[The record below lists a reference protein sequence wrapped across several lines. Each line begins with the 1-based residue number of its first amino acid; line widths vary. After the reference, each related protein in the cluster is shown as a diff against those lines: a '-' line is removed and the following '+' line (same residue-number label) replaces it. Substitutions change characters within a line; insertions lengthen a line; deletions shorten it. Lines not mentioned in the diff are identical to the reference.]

1 METTIGKTTYTWNFM
16 KENDYILANILN
28 PGFSNQDFKDILGMN
43 MENTQILPYSSY
55 TSSPF
60 ITQNEL
66 FQDNNGNFSEKKF
79 KDFYTTNVGK
89 FSSFNVD
96 QPVVENFE
104 YSIFDSSRKLNSRV
118 KDPNFKFSVVSNPDR
133 ITTGISGRNQREAS
147 KLSRSEMAQQAK
159 IWDSEKGEWLDYSP
173 NDVSLVK
180 NPVGWFKSL
189 FDDPLV
195 KATWDEAGDHKDPIT
210 KRLVHHEKGD
220 LKLNDEG
227 QYFYETLGNRSP
239 IGKEVLSAF
248 DTLTVDGEGINKY
261 DFIDSDGLDKSVVGT
276 IAKTA
281 LTVAPLFIGGP
292 AAAIYSGALIARE
305 MGKSLPMLYGMVSS
319 LWGNE
324 EDSKLLNTIA
334 AYGDKFSGGTSE
346 YSRQNTFTFEN
357 IASLIGDVATQW
369 GQQRAIAESVN
380 KLRGS
385 KKLVEEAY
393 KKAAAHYELEA
404 RAIQQGALTSLQKGQ
419 MQGLS
424 PLQYIG
430 DPAKWQESALG
441 KAAIKKFVEPAEK
454 LAKSNMRLG
463 ADASLAYMAIVSNT
477 DVYQSMLEHG
487 ASKRD
492 AAAVAFGS
500 TLGMF
505 AVDRY
510 LGLGELFFDELRNGT
525 QLALRN
531 AFRREADAVAGK
543 LIAPTRDQAIEGLIA
558 NPEVRQNAIKGFIK
572 KGMNFSKGVTEK
584 FASDVKN
591 HATGFIGKA
600 VGEGLEEVSEEL
612 VADLSKQ
619 LYEIASEF
627 SPNFINR
634 SGITDVG
641 AWENAKER
649 YLMSLLG
656 GTIGGGLFYG
666 VNVFQRGSFKRDTT
680 KDELIY
686 LVANN
691 RTQEVL
697 KELDKWKA
705 AGKFGSKTLSASKYE
720 YDSGG
725 KPVFLTAENE
735 DDSQNTYIYN
745 RIKESVLQLENIL
758 NQTGT
763 NLSED
768 DLFKQ
773 MVLSEQRFL
782 NLKDF
787 LQTQS
792 YTTKY
797 QEQFR
802 TITRKLIEA
811 EQNLSLANKTV
822 DGTPTGEILPDNPNA
837 QVVND
842 PTRLAN
848 IEKAKQEVDGLKAQ
862 RDSFLSGEQSLPYT
876 EKMLF
881 AIDKYLNGAFTS
893 MTYDT
898 WLQANK
904 GKTVEELSPAEK
916 QVFEEEYLEY
926 KQAADLDRSFEI
938 YKAIKKIVDPHIAQ
952 LSENADAFQANHE
965 ALVKLFDENGP
976 MSKLVQISYEDKL
989 EGESD
994 EDYAN
999 RNTQLEG
1006 ETDEN
1011 FTERRANRKDRI
1023 TQYNQQQ
1030 LQALSDS
1037 IHQLIQ
1043 EAGGYIDP
1051 STQRFIHNSFTTR
1064 RNDVASSIISSFIAQ
1079 RQYGIGPGT
1088 TMQVLETMKK
1098 LKPDM
1103 SNFNEVKQEMLDQV
1117 RAPHRKNLEKRN
1129 RDLEL
1134 VLHNLGVIFKD
1145 FGYQYDP
1152 NAITGATVLDF
1163 INTLATRIQ
1172 QGDKDV
1178 EQQFEKMGR
1187 TDVLL
1192 SLMDSDN
1199 ILEDLMTLDSGE
1211 DGFLEYY
1218 FGEEHPENTNRVY
1231 DDEWIPFY
1239 NSITV
1244 GQEEYDMHIYSQD
1257 EINSKVDEMSAQSVD
1272 YVEQT
1277 MAQLRDEITADP
1289 FVQMMD
1295 DVDAAVT
1302 STNPVTKLLKEL
1314 NIAIGSQ
1321 NRNIEDILD
1330 ALHRKSLNIDS
1341 LDNFSL
1347 SEDEEQSIRDAEQ
1360 LLATVKAYLYAA
1372 GADTSYA
1379 FPVGHNKAINEFAK
1393 KHSSIFKNFEEL
1405 PTLDQSVADMYL
1417 VEIDKYLRELSEDSA
1432 TSWIS
1437 LSNRNKINKRQKL
1450 INAESKFNQ
1459 AKLEFLDM
1467 VNKSQAAQFI
1477 ANGKSYNLLEGM
1489 DAISDENPAV
1499 RLHKI
1504 EDLFYTNLHKAMA
1517 DGLTFK
1523 QILSESKMLENLLD
1537 INKVALQTTS
1547 ELDDTISY
1555 GKLTDFDK
1563 LVYLLTISGISSNE
1577 FQNFIKERVEESQ
1590 QADPDKKIVPLTIQ
1604 EQTSRIALA
1613 QIRNKDIFSQA
1624 LEYIKE
1630 TTGDERP
1637 ILDYLVFVD
1646 GSAGVGKTQVI
1657 AKNASKFVQS
1667 DNIWLSAPKDTQLRT
1682 LKEVIGKGQTKSRTD
1697 LFNLIIDPQTYQ
1709 KILQQMKDPSNAQ
1722 KTTDLFSST
1731 KIPGSTNWAN
1741 TLNLDA
1747 ITFNDIENLPELII
1761 IDEVTH
1767 FSSLEMQILNAFAK
1781 KNGISILALGDTNQ
1795 NGFTGVSRNIDREK
1809 IITIRSPKLSISLR
1823 DVNLQK
1829 QENLLNVLH
1838 ILNNM
1843 SKLEDNDPLYDQKF
1857 KELTKLIG
1865 QINFRVY
1872 NQEELNGDLLTQA
1885 LTSDQV
1891 GKMFGKVAFV
1901 GDTNGD
1907 AYQKLKEHGDNIEEV
1922 IVLQPDEV
1930 QGQEFDFIVIDQKW
1944 SLDTSKDIRVYN
1956 FLTDLYTMMSRGK
1969 VGSIFVDNGLSN
1981 IIGPNKES
1989 LSKENAPN
1997 LRDAIEP
2004 FIEAKLD
2011 VLNQLELVPNEEFEL
2026 DSTEAAPPTGETT
2039 DDSTT
2044 GTTEDDTANDGVLP
2058 EDETLQV
2065 EDVEETPE
2073 EAEQDRKDMIET
2085 LEDKTEEIIEK
2096 SMERI
2101 ELDPD
2106 FPIRIYGSAHFAG
2119 LVKTERDID
2128 GKKTNIYVNPH
2139 SEVKSDLQ
2147 IFMKGDEADGE
2158 EMNSLVS
2165 SLLNLKSVILYG
2177 NDPRFLHS
2185 SVSSVVDAE
2194 HLKNIKFKIEV
2205 RPLQETD
2212 NFVGFTGLEQNGT
2225 EGNRPD
2231 IGGLVYTLVGEF
2243 QNNAGEQCKVTLGL
2257 LANPDSFFVSEQAK
2271 NKGKETEVKS
2281 KIDRY
2286 RKVFENITKQYQR
2299 DGKFIQDVTPQFSGL
2314 TNIRRTTGVGS
2325 SRRPVQVRTLEAFKA
2340 KHPYTVVSDPYIFI
2354 GKNFKGLKASKIR
2367 GHAVVFVSN
2376 DTTLKPE
2383 ELMQIYIEQKEATA
2397 AEPNADLFNLST
2409 KPRVRMLML
2418 DPTGVSFKSL
2428 TFTKKMKDLYSTEQI
2443 INGKKAIKMF
2453 PFEEDYMGARMF
2465 TSLWNYRANLKKFL
2479 DAYSNFNWTLQD
2491 GTKLSDA
2498 DITRIARY
2506 ADAIHKKGASSESD
2520 LDDNIQEILST
2531 SSATEEEMKL
2541 LATFNDSLASEV
2553 RQFRIGGS
2561 RKQSGVYLRNL
2572 TNISGDNTFYQGI
2585 EGTPI
2590 GIYITP
2596 QAAQKQYN
2604 LINTLLDDVL
2614 GNIIELKDKEGQMWP
2629 ANRTISSKEGYS
2641 NSLSGLITRAFAEG
2655 SINISE
2661 DGIDYTLQLP
2671 NHKTFVHV
2679 PILLQKIYQ
2688 GLRRLQNDPEVNYEN
2703 ITIGEKSGN
2712 PQQVNYSKMVK
2723 LLSPSAED
2731 YFDSSFDDVLSLA
2744 FHGTTAD
2751 PTVSGMRATD
2761 AYFKNGI
2768 YIDPMGAEVVG
2779 ETSTGAGLFKRCLT
2793 NGNLLTVNAETDMP
2807 IFTVTLTDLEKA
2819 YDNSTAAPVVQEEIV
2834 PQTVKEYWSNPANV
2848 PPSVLNEV
2856 QELFST
2862 VKSLEEF
2869 YEKASDIVNQHNQKE
2884 AIPSLFSN
2892 RVRPAQILDNTWYVD
2907 PTGEESKTVQQHL
2920 EELSGKSFEGAKM
2933 SWDGENLLVTLSD
2946 GITHIK
2952 VGFDEFS
2959 SDFTVNTI
2967 IESPEVGTGSIK
2979 EKATNK
2985 LQIAQKYIASYLADP
3000 ENAEKLEDFRSE
3012 YEMVYDE
3019 LKTGMGSYASI
3030 EDLMKALKGMEEPT
3044 DWDDVILEI
3053 EGLVSSANE
3062 GLKCKY

>member
-1 METTIGKTTYTWNFM
+1 M

-66 FQDNNGNFSEKKF
+66 FQDNNGNFSEQKF

-96 QPVVENFE
+96 QPIVENFE
-104 YSIFDSSRKLNSRV
+104 YSIFDSSRKLNSRI
-118 KDPNFKFSVVSNPDR
+118 KDPNFKMNVVSNPDR
-133 ITTGISGRNQREAS
+133 IATGISGRNEKDES
-147 KLSRSEMAQQAK
+147 KLSKSEMAQQSK
-159 IWDSEKGEWLDYSP
+159 IWDSEKGEWTNYSP
-173 NDVSLVK
+173 NDISLVK
-180 NPVGWFKSL
+180 NPLGWFKSL

-195 KATWDEAGDHKDPIT
+195 KATWDEEGDHKDPIT
-210 KRLVHHEKGD
+210 KRMVHHQKGD
-220 LKLNDEG
+220 LRLNDEG
-227 QYFYETLGNRSP
+227 QYFYETLGGRSP
-239 IGKEVLSAF
+239 IGKEVLSSF
-248 DTLTVDGEGINKY
+248 DILTVDGEGINKY
-261 DFIDSDGLDKSVVGT
+261 DFIDSDGLDKSVTGT

-281 LTVAPLFIGGP
+281 LTVAPLFLNGP
-292 AAAIYSGALIARE
+292 AAAVYSGALIARE

-334 AYGDKFSGGTSE
+334 AYGDKFSSGTSE
-346 YSRQNTFTFEN
+346 YSKQNTFTFEN
-357 IASLIGDVATQW
+357 IASLLGDVALQY
-369 GQQRAIAESVN
+369 GQQQLIAQSIN

-385 KKLVEEAY
+385 NKIIDEAY
-393 KKAAAHYELEA
+393 KKAAAYYSLEG
-404 RAIQQGALTSLQKGQ
+404 RRIQQEALTSLTKGE
-419 MQGLS
+419 MKGMS

-430 DPAKWQESALG
+430 NPEKWQESALG
-441 KAAIKKFVEPAEK
+441 KAAIKKFVEPAQK

-510 LGLGELFFDELRNGT
+510 LGLGELFFDELRNDAR
-525 QLALRN
+525 LAMRG
-531 AFRREADAVAGK
+531 AFKKETDAVAQS
-543 LIAPTRDQAIEGLIA
+543 LIGQGEGLIA
-558 NPEVRQNAIKGFIK
+558 NPEIKQNALRKLIQNGVNL
-572 KGMNFSKGVTEK
+572 GKGVVGK
-584 FASDVKN
+584 FADDVKN
-591 HATGFIGKA
+591 HTTGFFGKA
-600 VGEGLEEVSEEL
+600 LGEGLEEVSEEL

-619 LYEIASEF
+619 LYEIAGEF

-656 GTIGGGLFYG
+656 GAIGGGLFYG
-666 VNVFQRGSFKRDTT
+666 VDVFQRGSFKRDTT

-691 RTQEVL
+691 RTQEAL

-720 YDSGG
+720 YGEDG

-745 RIKESVLQLENIL
+745 RIKESILQLENIL
-758 NQTGT
+758 NSTGT

-787 LQTQS
+787 LQDQS

-811 EQNLSLANKTV
+811 EQTLSVANRTI
-822 DGTPTGEILPDNPNA
+822 DGTPTGKILPDSPSA

-848 IEKAKQEVDGLKAQ
+848 IDKLQQEVEGLKAQ

-881 AIDKYLNGAFTS
+881 AIDKYLNSAFTS

-904 GKTVEELSPAEK
+904 GKTVEELSAAEK
-916 QVFEEEYLEY
+916 QVFKEEYLEY
-926 KQAADLDRSFEI
+926 KKNRQALDLDRSFEI
-938 YKAIKKIVDPHIAQ
+938 YKAIKKVVDPHIAQ
-952 LSENADAFQANHE
+952 LAENSDAFQANHD

-976 MSKLVQISYEDKL
+976 LSKLVQISYEDKL

-1006 ETDEN
+1006 ETNEN
-1011 FTERRANRKDRI
+1011 FAERRANRKNRI
-1023 TQYNQQQ
+1023 LQYNQQQ
-1030 LQALSDS
+1030 LQTLSNNIYS
-1037 IHQLIQ
+1037 IIQ

-1051 STQRFIHNSFTTR
+1051 STQRFIHNSFSVR

-1079 RQYGIGPGT
+1079 RQYGIEPGT

-1103 SNFNEVKQEMLDQV
+1103 SNLDEVRQEMLDIV
-1117 RAPHRKNLEKRN
+1117 RAPHRKNLETRN
-1129 RDLEL
+1129 RGLEPIMRGITRMF
-1134 VLHNLGVIFKD
+1134 ND

-1152 NAITGATVLDF
+1152 NNVTGATVLDF
-1163 INTLATRIQ
+1163 MNTLATRIQ
-1172 QGDKDV
+1172 AGDKDV
-1178 EQQFEKMGR
+1178 ESKFAELDR
-1187 TDVLL
+1187 EETLL
-1192 SLMDSDN
+1192 SLYDSQD
-1199 ILEDLMTLDSGE
+1199 LLGDLMSYSMDEEGLLEYYLGE
-1211 DGFLEYY
+1211 DGEQI
-1218 FGEEHPENTNRVY
+1218 Y
-1231 DDEWIPFY
+1231 DDEWTPIAT
-1239 NSITV
+1239 NITS
-1244 GQEEYDMHIYSQD
+1244 GQENYDMHIYSQD
-1257 EINSKVDEMSAQSVD
+1257 EINQKIDEMSTQATD

-1277 MAQLRDEITADP
+1277 LAQLRDEIVADP
-1289 FVQMMD
+1289 FIKMID
-1295 DVDAAVT
+1295 DVDRAVT
-1302 STNPVTKLLKEL
+1302 STNPVTQLLKEL
-1314 NIAIGSQ
+1314 NIALDTQ
-1321 NRNIEDILD
+1321 NRNVEDILD

-1341 LDNFSL
+1341 LDNFTL
-1347 SEDEEQSIRDAEQ
+1347 SEEEEQSIRDAEQ
-1360 LLATVKAYLYAA
+1360 LLSTVKAYLYAA
-1372 GADTSYA
+1372 GADTSFA

-1393 KHSSIFKNFEEL
+1393 NHPGVFKNFEEL

-1459 AKLEFLDM
+1459 AKLEFLDV
-1467 VNKSQAAQFI
+1467 VNRSQAMQFI

-1489 DAISDENPAV
+1489 EAIADENPAV

-1504 EDLFYTNLHKAMA
+1504 ENLFYTNLHKAMA

-1523 QILSESKMLENLLD
+1523 QILEESKMLETLLD

-1547 ELDDTISY
+1547 ELDDTINY

-1613 QIRNKDIFSQA
+1613 QIKSKDIFSQA

-1630 TTGDERP
+1630 TTGDDRP

-1657 AKNASKFVQS
+1657 AKNASKFVES

-1682 LKEVIGKGQTKSRTD
+1682 LREVIGKGQTKTRKD
-1697 LFNLIIDPQTYQ
+1697 LFDLIIDPATYQ
-1709 KILQQMKDPSNAQ
+1709 KLLQEMKGAPDKAA
-1722 KTTDLFSST
+1722 LFST
-1731 KIPGSTNWAN
+1731 KNLPGEN
-1741 TLNLDA
+1741 TAQIINLDA
-1747 ITFNDIENLPELII
+1747 ITFNSVDNLPELII

-1767 FSSLEMQILNAFAK
+1767 FSGLEMQILNEFAK
-1781 KNGISILALGDTNQ
+1781 RNGISILALGDTNQ
-1795 NGFTGVSRNIDREK
+1795 NGFNGLSRNMDREK
-1809 IITIRSPKLSISLR
+1809 IIAVRSPKLSISLR

-1829 QENLLNVLH
+1829 QENLLNILH
-1838 ILNNM
+1838 ILNSM
-1843 SKLEDNDPLYDQKF
+1843 SKLDSDLDPLYDQKF

-1865 QINFRVY
+1865 KINFRVY
-1872 NQEELNGDLLTQA
+1872 NQDELNGDLITGA
-1885 LTSDQV
+1885 LTSEQV
-1891 GKMFGKVAFV
+1891 GKLFGRVAFV
-1901 GDTNGD
+1901 GKTDDD
-1907 AYQKLKEHGDNIEEV
+1907 AYKKLQEHGDNIEEV
-1922 IVLQPDEV
+1922 VVLQPDEI
-1930 QGQEFDFIVIDQKW
+1930 QGQEFDFIVVDQDW
-1944 SLDTSKDIRVYN
+1944 SMDASRDVRVFN
-1956 FLTDLYTMMSRGK
+1956 FLTYLYTMMSRGK
-1969 VGSIFVDNGLSN
+1969 VGSIFIDKGLSN
-1981 IIGPNKES
+1981 IIGQNKES
-1989 LSKENAPN
+1989 LSKESAPN
-1997 LRDAIEP
+1997 LRDAVEP

-2011 VLNQLELVPNEEFEL
+2011 VLNQLDLVPNEEFEQEIAP
-2026 DSTEAAPPTGETT
+2026 TEKTT
-2039 DDSTT
+2039 DDSSTDEEAAD
-2044 GTTEDDTANDGVLP
+2044 EDATDEVLP
-2058 EDETLQV
+2058 EDESLQV
-2065 EDVEETPE
+2065 DDDIETDE
-2073 EAEQDRKDMIET
+2073 EAEQDRKDMVEA
-2085 LEDKTEEIIEK
+2085 LGDKTDELVQK
-2096 SMERI
+2096 SMENI
-2101 ELDPD
+2101 ELDPS

-2119 LVKTERDID
+2119 LLRTTRKID
-2128 GKKTNIYVNPH
+2128 GKDVTIYTNPH

-2147 IFMKGDEADGE
+2147 VFMKGEEADGP
-2158 EMNSLVS
+2158 EMDRLVS
-2165 SLLNLKSVILYG
+2165 SLLNLKSVLLYG
-2177 NDPRFLHS
+2177 NDPRSLHS

-2194 HLKNIKFKIEV
+2194 HLKEIKYKIEV

-2212 NFVGFTGLEQNGT
+2212 NFVGFTGLETEGT
-2225 EGNRPD
+2225 QGNRPD
-2231 IGGLVYTLVGEF
+2231 INGLVYTLVGEF
-2243 QNNAGEQCKVTLGL
+2243 KNNAGETCKVTLGL

-2271 NKGKETEVKS
+2271 KKGKETEVAS

-2299 DGKFIQDVTPQFSGL
+2299 DGKFYQDVTPQFSGL
-2314 TNIRRTTGVGS
+2314 THIRRTTGVGE
-2325 SRRPVQVRTLEAFKA
+2325 SRRPVQIRTLEEFKRT
-2340 KHPYTVVSDPYIFI
+2340 HPYTVVSDPYIFT
-2354 GKNFKGLKASKIR
+2354 GKNFKGLNTSKIR

-2376 DTTLKPE
+2376 DTTLKPD
-2383 ELMQIYIEQKEATA
+2383 ELMQLYIEQKEATIR
-2397 AEPNADLFNLST
+2397 EPNADLFNLST
-2409 KPRVRMLML
+2409 KPKVRMLML
-2418 DPTGVSFKSL
+2418 DSAGVSFKSL

-2443 INGKKAIKMF
+2443 INGKKSIKMF

-2465 TSLWNYRANLKKFL
+2465 TSLWNYRANLRKFL
-2479 DAYSNFNWTLQD
+2479 DAYEDFKSRT
-2491 GTKLSDA
+2491 GLSDE
-2498 DITRIARY
+2498 DVLRIARY
-2506 ADAIHKKGASSESD
+2506 ADASHKKGAAAESEF
-2520 LDDNIQEILST
+2520 DDNVQEILST
-2531 SSATEEEMKL
+2531 TSATADEMKL
-2541 LATFNDSLASEV
+2541 LSDFNDSLASSV

-2561 RKQSGVYLRNL
+2561 RKQSGVYLRQL
-2572 TNISGDNTFYQGI
+2572 TNISGDNTFYQGV

-2596 QAAQKQYN
+2596 QVAQKQWE
-2604 LINTLLDDVL
+2604 LINTLLGDTL
-2614 GNIIELKDKEGQMWP
+2614 GSIIELKDEEGVIWP
-2629 ANRTISSKEGYS
+2629 DTRTISSKTGYS
-2641 NSLSGLITRAFAEG
+2641 NSLSGLITTAFAG
-2655 SINISE
+2655 GAINVTE
-2661 DGIDYTLQLP
+2661 DGVDYTLQLP
-2671 NHKTFVHV
+2671 NSKTFIYV

-2688 GLRRLQNDPEVNYEN
+2688 GLRRLQNDPDTNYEN

-2712 PQQVNYSKMVK
+2712 PRQVNYLKLAK

-2731 YFDSSFDDVLSLA
+2731 FFDSSFDDMLALA
-2744 FHGTTAD
+2744 FHGTTSD
-2751 PTVSGMRATD
+2751 PATFISVPSDQKKHPRTRPNSSMRATD
-2761 AYFKNGI
+2761 AYFKDGFF
-2768 YIDPMGAEVVG
+2768 IDPMGAEVVG
-2779 ETSTGAGLFKRCLT
+2779 ESSTGAGLFKRCLT

-2819 YDNSTAAPVVQEEIV
+2819 YDNSTAEPVTQQEII
-2834 PQTVKEYWSNPANV
+2834 PQEVRDFFSNPENV
-2848 PPSVLNEV
+2848 PPAIMNDI
-2856 QELFST
+2856 QDLFST
-2862 VKSLEEF
+2862 VKSMEEF
-2869 YEKASDIVNQHNQKE
+2869 LQKAEPIINNYLQKE
-2884 AIPSLFSN
+2884 VIPQLFKN
-2892 RVRPAQILDNTWYVD
+2892 RQKVSTIMSENWSEDFGTM
-2907 PTGEESKTVQQHL
+2907 TSKTVQQHL

-2933 SWDGENLLVTLSD
+2933 SWDGENLLVTLPD

-2952 VGFDEFS
+2952 VGFDEYS
-2959 SDFTVNTI
+2959 SDFTVTTV
-2967 IESPEVGTGSIK
+2967 IESPQTETGNVE

-2985 LQIAQKYIASYLADP
+2985 LQIAQGYIASYLSDP
-3000 ENAEKLEDFRSE
+3000 DNAEKLEDFKNE
-3012 YEMVYDE
+3012 YETLYDE
-3019 LKTGMGSYASI
+3019 LKTQMGSYASI

-3044 DWDDVILEI
+3044 EWDDVILEI
-3053 EGLVSSANE
+3053 EELVSSANE

>member
-1 METTIGKTTYTWNFM
+1 M

-89 FSSFNVD
+89 FASFNVD

-104 YSIFDSSRKLNSRV
+104 YGIFDSSRKLNSRV

-133 ITTGISGRNQREAS
+133 VTTGISGRNQREDS
-147 KLSRSEMAQQAK
+147 RLSRSEMAQQAK
-159 IWDSEKGEWLDYSP
+159 IWDSEKGQWLDYSP
-173 NDVSLVK
+173 NDVSLAK
-180 NPVGWFKSL
+180 NPIGWFKSL

-210 KRLVHHEKGD
+210 KRMVHHEKGD

-239 IGKEVLSAF
+239 IGKEVLSSF
-248 DTLTVDGEGINKY
+248 DILTVDGEGINKY

-281 LTVAPLFIGGP
+281 LTVAPLFLGGP

-334 AYGDKFSGGTSE
+334 AYGDKFSSGTSE

-369 GQQRAIAESVN
+369 GQQKAIAESVN

-385 KKLVEEAY
+385 NKIVEEAY
-393 KKAAAHYELEA
+393 KKAAAHYQLEA
-404 RAIQQGALTSLQKGQ
+404 RAIQQGAITSLQRGQ

-441 KAAIKKFVEPAEK
+441 KAAIKKFVEPAQK
-454 LAKSNMRLG
+454 IAKSNMRLG

-492 AAAVAFGS
+492 AAAIAFGS

-510 LGLGELFFDELRNGT
+510 LGLGEMFFDELRNDT

-531 AFRREADAVAGK
+531 AFRREADDVAER
-543 LIAPTRDQAIEGLIA
+543 LIGTGEGLIA
-558 NPEVRQNAIKGFIK
+558 NPEVRQNALKGFIK
-572 KGMNFSKGVTEK
+572 KGMDFSKGVTEK

-591 HATGFIGKA
+591 HATGFVGKA
-600 VGEGLEEVSEEL
+600 IGEGLEEVSEEL

-619 LYEIASEF
+619 LYEIAGEF
-627 SPNFINR
+627 SPNFINK

-656 GTIGGGLFYG
+656 GAIGGGLFYG
-666 VNVFQRGSFKRDTT
+666 VDVFQRGSFKRDTT

-691 RTQEVL
+691 RTQEAL

-720 YDSGG
+720 YDSDG

-745 RIKESVLQLENIL
+745 RIKESILQLENIL

-787 LQTQS
+787 LQDQS

-811 EQNLSLANKTV
+811 EQNLSVANRTI
-822 DGTPTGEILPDNPNA
+822 DGTPTGEILPDSPSA
-837 QVVND
+837 QIVND

-848 IEKAKQEVDGLKAQ
+848 IEKQKQEVEGLRAQ

-881 AIDKYLNGAFTS
+881 AIDKYLNSAFTS

-904 GKTVEELSPAEK
+904 GKTVEELSQAEK
-916 QVFEEEYLEY
+916 QAFKEEYLEY
-926 KQAADLDRSFEI
+926 KKNKQALDLDRSFEI

-952 LSENADAFQANHE
+952 LAENADAFQANHE

-999 RNTQLEG
+999 RNIQLEG

-1011 FTERRANRKDRI
+1011 FAERRANRKDRI
-1023 TQYNQQQ
+1023 NQYNQQQ
-1030 LQALSDS
+1030 LQVLSDN
-1037 IHQLIQ
+1037 IYQLIQ

-1079 RQYGIGPGT
+1079 RQYGIEPET

-1103 SNFNEVKQEMLDQV
+1103 SNYNEVRQEMLDLV

-1129 RDLEL
+1129 RDLEP
-1134 VLHNLGVIFKD
+1134 VMRGVTRMFND
-1145 FGYQYDP
+1145 FGFQYDP
-1152 NAITGATVLDF
+1152 NTVTGGTVLEF
-1163 INTLATRIQ
+1163 MNTLATRIQ
-1172 QGDKDV
+1172 AGDKDV
-1178 EQQFEKMGR
+1178 EAKFAELDR
-1187 TDVLL
+1187 EDYLL
-1192 SLMDSDN
+1192 SLYDAPDMLSALMQFDTSEDS
-1199 ILEDLMTLDSGE
+1199 L
-1211 DGFLEYY
+1211 LEYY
-1218 FGEEHPENTNRVY
+1218 LGEEGEGIY
-1231 DDEWIPFY
+1231 DDEWVPIA
-1239 NSITV
+1239 NSINM
-1244 GQEEYDMHIYSQD
+1244 GQENYDMHIYSQD
-1257 EINSKVDEMSAQSVD
+1257 EINSKVEEMSAQAID

-1277 MAQLRDEITADP
+1277 LAQLRDEIVADP

-1295 DVDAAVT
+1295 DIDRAVT
-1302 STNPVTKLLKEL
+1302 SFNPVTQLLKEL
-1314 NIAIGSQ
+1314 NVAIDSQ

-1330 ALHRKSLNIDS
+1330 ALHRKSLNIES
-1341 LDNFSL
+1341 LDNFTL
-1347 SEDEEQSIRDAEQ
+1347 SEEEEQSIRDAEQ
-1360 LLATVKAYLYAA
+1360 LLSTVKAYLYAA

-1379 FPVGHNKAINEFAK
+1379 FPVGHNKAINEFVK
-1393 KHSSIFKNFEEL
+1393 NHPGVFKNFEEL

-1459 AKLEFLDM
+1459 AKLDFLDM
-1467 VNKSQAAQFI
+1467 VNKSQAMQFI
-1477 ANGKSYNLLEGM
+1477 ANGKSYDLLEGM
-1489 DAISDENPAV
+1489 DAISDDNPAV

-1523 QILSESKMLENLLD
+1523 QILAESKMLENLLD

-1613 QIRNKDIFSQA
+1613 QIKSKDIFSQA

-1709 KILQQMKDPSNAQ
+1709 KLLQQMKEKNEN
-1722 KTTDLFSST
+1722 TDLFST
-1731 KIPGSTNWAN
+1731 KNLPGEN
-1741 TLNLDA
+1741 TAQILNLDA
-1747 ITFNDIENLPELII
+1747 ITFNEVENLPELII

-1767 FSSLEMQILNAFAK
+1767 FSGLEMQLLNAFAK

-1795 NGFTGVSRNIDREK
+1795 NGFNGISRNMDREK
-1809 IITIRSPKLSISLR
+1809 IIAIRSPKLSISLR

-1838 ILNNM
+1838 ILNSM
-1843 SKLEDNDPLYDQKF
+1843 SKLDSDIDPLYDQKF

-1872 NQEELNGDLLTQA
+1872 NQEELNGDLITQA
-1885 LTSDQV
+1885 LTSEQV
-1891 GKMFGKVAFV
+1891 GKMFGKVAYV
-1901 GDTNGD
+1901 GNTEEDS
-1907 AYQKLKEHGDNIEEV
+1907 YKKLKEHGDNIEEV
-1922 IVLQPDEV
+1922 IVLNPDEI
-1930 QGQEFDFIVIDQKW
+1930 QGQEFDFIVVDQSW
-1944 SLDTSKDIRVYN
+1944 NLDTSKDVRVFN
-1956 FLTDLYTMMSRGK
+1956 FLTNLYTLMSRGK
-1969 VGSIFVDNGLSN
+1969 VGSVFIDKGLSN
-1981 IIGPNKES
+1981 IIGQNKES
-1989 LSKENAPN
+1989 LSKEQAPN
-1997 LRDAIEP
+1997 LRDAVDP

-2011 VLNQLELVPNEEFEL
+2011 ILNQLDLVPNEEFEQGV
-2026 DSTEAAPPTGETT
+2026 TGEEGTI
-2039 DDSTT
+2039 DE
-2044 GTTEDDTANDGVLP
+2044 TTEDGLAPDDAVPP
-2058 EDETLQV
+2058 EDESLQV
-2065 EDVEETPE
+2065 DDVDETPE
-2073 EAEQDRKDMIET
+2073 EAERDRRDMIET
-2085 LEDKTEEIIEK
+2085 LGDKTDEIIEK
-2096 SMERI
+2096 SMEKI

-2147 IFMKGDEADGE
+2147 IFMKGDEADGA
-2158 EMNSLVS
+2158 EMDTLVR
-2165 SLLNLKSVILYG
+2165 SLLNLKSIILYG

-2194 HLKNIKFKIEV
+2194 HLKDIKFKIEV

-2212 NFVGFTGLEQNGT
+2212 SFVGFTGLDTDGE

-2231 IGGLVYTLVGEF
+2231 INGLVYTLIGEF
-2243 QNNAGEQCKVTLGL
+2243 KNNTGEQCKVTLGL

-2271 NKGKETEVKS
+2271 KKGKETEVKS

-2299 DGKFIQDVTPQFSGL
+2299 DGKFNQDVTPQFSGL

-2325 SRRPVQVRTLEAFKA
+2325 ARRPVQVRTLEAFKA
-2340 KHPYTVVSDPYIFI
+2340 KHPYAVVSDPYIFI
-2354 GKNFKGLKASKIR
+2354 GKNFKGLKTPKIR

-2465 TSLWNYRANLKKFL
+2465 TSLWNYRANLQKFL
-2479 DAYSNFNWTLQD
+2479 EAYRNFNWTLQD
-2491 GTKLSDA
+2491 GTKLSDE

-2506 ADAIHKKGASSESD
+2506 ADAVHKKGSSSESE

-2531 SSATEEEMKL
+2531 TSATDEEMKL
-2541 LATFNDSLASEV
+2541 LSDFNDSLASEV

-2572 TNISGDNTFYQGI
+2572 TNISGDNTFYQGV

-2596 QAAQKQYN
+2596 KAAQKQYD
-2604 LINTLLDDVL
+2604 LINTLLDDVF
-2614 GNIIELKDKEGQMWP
+2614 GSIIELKDKEGQAWP
-2629 ANRTISSKEGYS
+2629 ITRTISSKEGYS
-2641 NSLSGLITRAFAEG
+2641 NSLSGLITKAFAG
-2655 SINISE
+2655 GAINVTE
-2661 DGIDYTLQLP
+2661 DGVDYTLQLP
-2671 NHKTFVHV
+2671 NSKTFVYI

-2688 GLRRLQNDPEVNYEN
+2688 GLRRLQNDPDTNYDN

-2712 PQQVNYSKMVK
+2712 LQQINYLKLAK
-2723 LLSPSAED
+2723 LLSPSSED
-2731 YFDSSFDDVLSLA
+2731 YFDSSFDDMLALA

-2751 PTVSGMRATD
+2751 PTTKGMRATD
-2761 AYFKNGI
+2761 AYFKNGL

-2793 NGNLLTVNAETDMP
+2793 NGNLLTVNVETDMP

-2819 YDNSTAAPVVQEEIV
+2819 YDDSTAALVAQEDIIPQVVR
-2834 PQTVKEYWSNPANV
+2834 EYWSNPANV
-2848 PPSVLNEV
+2848 PPMVLNEV

-2869 YEKASDIVNQHNQKE
+2869 YEKASDIVNQYNQKE
-2884 AIPSLFSN
+2884 AIPSLFEN
-2892 RVRPAQILDNTWYVD
+2892 RVRPAQILANTWYMD
-2907 PTGEESKTVQQHL
+2907 PTGSESKTVQQHL

-2933 SWDGENLLVTLSD
+2933 SWDGENLLVTLPD
-2946 GITHIK
+2946 GVTHIK
-2952 VGFDEFS
+2952 VGFDTYS
-2959 SDFTVNTI
+2959 SDFTTTI
-2967 IESPEVGTGSIK
+2967 VMESPEVTTGNAE
-2979 EKATNK
+2979 EKAVNK

-3012 YEMVYDE
+3012 YETIYDE
-3019 LKTGMGSYASI
+3019 LKTNMGSYASI

-3053 EGLVSSANE
+3053 EELVSSANE

>member
-1 METTIGKTTYTWNFM
+1 M

-66 FQDNNGNFSEKKF
+66 FQDNNGHFSEQKF

-89 FSSFNVD
+89 FASFNVD
-96 QPVVENFE
+96 QPIVENFE

-118 KDPNFKFSVVSNPDR
+118 KDPNFKLNVVSNPDR
-133 ITTGISGRNQREAS
+133 VTTGISGRNQREEN
-147 KLSRSEMAQQAK
+147 KLSRSEMAQQAI
-159 IWDSEKGEWLDYSP
+159 IWDTEKGEWLDYSP

-180 NPVGWFKSL
+180 NPIGWFKSL

-195 KATWDEAGDHKDPIT
+195 KATWDEEGDHKDPIT
-210 KRLVHHEKGD
+210 KKMVHHQKGD

-239 IGKEVLSAF
+239 IGKEVLSSF
-248 DTLTVDGEGINKY
+248 DILTVDGEGINKY

-281 LTVAPLFIGGP
+281 LTVAPLFLGGP

-305 MGKSLPMLYGMVSS
+305 MGKALPMLYGMISS

-334 AYGDKFSGGTSE
+334 AYGDKFSSGTSE

-385 KKLVEEAY
+385 NKLVEDAY
-393 KKAAAHYELEA
+393 RRAAAHYELEA
-404 RAIQQGALTSLQKGQ
+404 RAIRQGALTSLQKGE
-419 MQGLS
+419 MKGLS
-424 PLQYIG
+424 PIQYIG

-441 KAAIKKFVEPAEK
+441 RAAIKKFVEPAQK

-477 DVYQSMLEHG
+477 HVYQSMLEHG

-510 LGLGELFFDELRNGT
+510 LGLGELFFYELRNDT

-531 AFRREADAVAGK
+531 AFRREANAVAERLVG
-543 LIAPTRDQAIEGLIA
+543 TGEGLIA
-558 NPEVRQNAIKGFIK
+558 NPEVKQNALKALIK
-572 KGMNFSKGVTEK
+572 KGMDFSKGVTEK

-591 HATGFIGKA
+591 HAPGFVGKA

-619 LYEIASEF
+619 LYEIAGEF

-656 GTIGGGLFYG
+656 GVIGGGLFYG
-666 VNVFQRGSFKRDTT
+666 VDVVQRGSFKRDTT

-691 RTQEVL
+691 RTQEAL

-720 YDSGG
+720 YGEDG

-745 RIKESVLQLENIL
+745 RIKESILQLENIL
-758 NQTGT
+758 NSTGT

-787 LQTQS
+787 LQDQS

-802 TITRKLIEA
+802 IITSKLIDA
-811 EQNLSLANKTV
+811 EQALSAAYRSA
-822 DGTPTGEILPDNPNA
+822 DGTPTGEKLPDSPSA
-837 QVVND
+837 QIVND
-842 PTRLAN
+842 PIRLAN
-848 IEKAKQEVDGLKAQ
+848 IDKFQQEVEGLRAQ

-881 AIDKYLNGAFTS
+881 AIDKYLNSAFTS
-893 MTYDT
+893 RTYDI

-904 GKTVEELSPAEK
+904 GKTVEELSAAEK
-916 QVFEEEYLEY
+916 QVFKEEYLEY
-926 KQAADLDRSFEI
+926 KKTRQASDLDEAFEI
-938 YKAIKKIVDPHIAQ
+938 YKAIKKVVDPYIAQ
-952 LSENADAFQANHE
+952 LAENADAFQANHD

-976 MSKLVQISYEDKL
+976 LSKLVQISYEDKL

-1011 FTERRANRKDRI
+1011 FAERRANRKDRI
-1023 TQYNQQQ
+1023 LQYNQQQ
-1030 LQALSDS
+1030 LQKLRDNIYS
-1037 IHQLIQ
+1037 IIQ

-1051 STQRFIHNSFTTR
+1051 STQRFIHNSFSIR
-1064 RNDVASSIISSFIAQ
+1064 RNDVVSQIISSFIAQ
-1079 RQYGIGPGT
+1079 RQYGIEPGT

-1103 SNFNEVKQEMLDQV
+1103 SNLDEVRQEMLDIV
-1117 RAPHRKNLEKRN
+1117 RAPHRKNLETRN
-1129 RDLEL
+1129 RGLEPIMRGITRMF
-1134 VLHNLGVIFKD
+1134 ND

-1152 NAITGATVLDF
+1152 NNVTGATVIDF
-1163 INTLATRIQ
+1163 MNTLATRIQ
-1172 QGDKDV
+1172 AGDQDV
-1178 EQQFEKMGR
+1178 ESKFAELDR
-1187 TDVLL
+1187 EETLL
-1192 SLMDSDN
+1192 NLYDSQD
-1199 ILEDLMTLDSGE
+1199 LLGDLMSYSMDEEGLLEYYLGE
-1211 DGFLEYY
+1211 DGEQI
-1218 FGEEHPENTNRVY
+1218 Y
-1231 DDEWIPFY
+1231 DDEWTPIAT
-1239 NSITV
+1239 NITS
-1244 GQEEYDMHIYSQD
+1244 GQENYDMHIYSQD
-1257 EINSKVDEMSAQSVD
+1257 EINQKIDEMSTQAVD

-1277 MAQLRDEITADP
+1277 LAQLKDEVVADP
-1289 FVQMMD
+1289 FIQMMD
-1295 DVDAAVT
+1295 DVDRAVT
-1302 STNPVTKLLKEL
+1302 SINPVTQLLKEL
-1314 NIAIGSQ
+1314 NIALDTQ

-1341 LDNFSL
+1341 LDNFTL

-1360 LLATVKAYLYAA
+1360 LLSTVKAYLYAA
-1372 GADTSYA
+1372 GADTSFA

-1393 KHSSIFKNFEEL
+1393 NHPGVFKNFEEL

-1459 AKLEFLDM
+1459 AKLEFLDV
-1467 VNKSQAAQFI
+1467 VNKSQAMQFI
-1477 ANGKSYNLLEGM
+1477 ANGKSYNLLEGIE
-1489 DAISDENPAV
+1489 AITDENSAV

-1504 EDLFYTNLHKAMA
+1504 ENLFYINLHKAMA
-1517 DGLTFK
+1517 NGLTFK
-1523 QILSESKMLENLLD
+1523 QILEESKMLETLLD

-1547 ELDDTISY
+1547 ELDDTINY

-1590 QADPDKKIVPLTIQ
+1590 QADSDKKIVPLTIQ

-1613 QIRNKDIFSQA
+1613 QIKSKDIFSQA

-1630 TTGDERP
+1630 TTGDDRP

-1657 AKNASKFVQS
+1657 AKNASKFVES

-1682 LKEVIGKGQTKSRTD
+1682 LKEVIGKGQTKTRKD

-1709 KILQQMKDPSNAQ
+1709 KLLQQMKEENEN
-1722 KTTDLFSST
+1722 TDLFST
-1731 KIPGSTNWAN
+1731 KNLPGEN
-1741 TLNLDA
+1741 TAQIINLDA
-1747 ITFNDIENLPELII
+1747 ITFNEVENLPELII

-1767 FSSLEMQILNAFAK
+1767 FSGLEMQILNAFAK

-1795 NGFTGVSRNIDREK
+1795 NGFNGLSRNMDREK
-1809 IITIRSPKLSISLR
+1809 IIAVRSPKLSISLR

-1829 QENLLNVLH
+1829 QENLLNILH
-1838 ILNNM
+1838 ILNSM
-1843 SKLEDNDPLYDQKF
+1843 SKLDSDLDPLYDQKF

-1872 NQEELNGDLLTQA
+1872 NQDELNGDLITGA
-1885 LTSDQV
+1885 LTSEQV
-1891 GKMFGKVAFV
+1891 GKLFGRVAFV
-1901 GDTNGD
+1901 GKTDDD
-1907 AYQKLKEHGDNIEEV
+1907 AYKKLQEHGDNIEEV
-1922 IVLQPDEV
+1922 VVLQPDEI
-1930 QGQEFDFIVIDQKW
+1930 QGQEFDFIVVDQDW
-1944 SLDTSKDIRVYN
+1944 SMDTSRDVRVFN
-1956 FLTDLYTMMSRGK
+1956 FLTYLYTMMSRGK
-1969 VGSIFVDNGLSN
+1969 VGSIFIDKGLSS
-1981 IIGPNKES
+1981 IIGQNKES
-1989 LSKENAPN
+1989 LSKESAPN
-1997 LRDAIEP
+1997 LRDAVEP

-2011 VLNQLELVPNEEFEL
+2011 VLNQLDLVPNEEFEQEIAP
-2026 DSTEAAPPTGETT
+2026 TEETT
-2039 DDSTT
+2039 DDSQTD
-2044 GTTEDDTANDGVLP
+2044 EEAVDEVLP
-2058 EDETLQV
+2058 EDESLQV
-2065 EDVEETPE
+2065 DDDIETDE
-2073 EAEQDRKDMIET
+2073 EAEQDRKDMIEA
-2085 LEDKTEEIIEK
+2085 LGDKTDELVQK
-2096 SMERI
+2096 FMENI
-2101 ELDPD
+2101 ELDPS

-2119 LVKTERDID
+2119 LLRTTKEID
-2128 GKKTNIYVNPH
+2128 GKDVTIYTNPH

-2147 IFMKGDEADGE
+2147 IFMKGEEADGP
-2158 EMNSLVS
+2158 EMDRLVS

-2177 NDPRFLHS
+2177 NDPRSLHS

-2194 HLKNIKFKIEV
+2194 HLKDIRYKVEV
-2205 RPLQETD
+2205 RPSQETD
-2212 NFVGFTGLEQNGT
+2212 NFVGFTGLKT
-2225 EGNRPD
+2225 EGTPGNHPA
-2231 IGGLVYTLVGEF
+2231 INGLVYTLVGEF
-2243 QNNAGEQCKVTLGL
+2243 KNNAGETCKVTLGL

-2271 NKGKETEVKS
+2271 KKGKETEVSS

-2286 RKVFENITKQYQR
+2286 RKVFENITKQYQK
-2299 DGKFIQDVTPQFSGL
+2299 DGKFYQDVTPQFSGL
-2314 TNIRRTTGVGS
+2314 THIRRTTGVGE
-2325 SRRPVQVRTLEAFKA
+2325 SRRPVQVRTLEEFK
-2340 KHPYTVVSDPYIFI
+2340 KTHPYTVVSDPYIFI
-2354 GKNFKGLKASKIR
+2354 GKNFKGLNTSKIR

-2376 DTTLKPE
+2376 DTTLKPD
-2383 ELMQIYIEQKEATA
+2383 ELMQLYIEQKEATIR
-2397 AEPNADLFNLST
+2397 EPNADLFNLST
-2409 KPRVRMLML
+2409 KPKVRILRL
-2418 DPTGVSFKSL
+2418 DSAGVSFRSL
-2428 TFTKKMKDLYSTEQI
+2428 TFTKKMKDLYQTIQMV
-2443 INGKKAIKMF
+2443 NGQKMVNLF
-2453 PFEEDYMGARMF
+2453 PFMTDTTGARMY
-2465 TSLWNYRANLKKFL
+2465 TSLWNYRANLRRFL
-2479 DAYSNFNWTLQD
+2479 DAYEDFKSRTGFSDQD
-2491 GTKLSDA
+2491 IL
-2498 DITRIARY
+2498 RIARY
-2506 ADAIHKKGASSESD
+2506 SDASYKKGATAESEF
-2520 LDDNIQEILST
+2520 DDNVQEILST
-2531 SSATEEEMKL
+2531 TSATADEMKL
-2541 LATFNDSLASEV
+2541 LSDFNDSLASSV

-2561 RKQSGVYLRNL
+2561 RKKSGVYLRQL
-2572 TNISGDNTFYQGI
+2572 TNISGDNTFYQ
-2585 EGTPI
+2585 EVNGTPI

-2596 QAAQKQYN
+2596 ETAQKQYA
-2604 LINTLLDDVL
+2604 LIDTLLGDVL
-2614 GNIIELKDKEGQMWP
+2614 GSVIDLKDKNGTAWP
-2629 ANRTISSKEGYS
+2629 PTRLISPKSSEEQPNGHKKGYN
-2641 NSLSGLITRAFAEG
+2641 NSLSGLVTKSFAG
-2655 SINISE
+2655 GTLNISE
-2661 DGIDYTLQLP
+2661 DGVDYTLQFP
-2671 NHKTFVHV
+2671 KAKTFAHIPV
-2679 PILLQKIYQ
+2679 LLQRIYSE
-2688 GLRRLQNDPEVNYEN
+2688 LRRLQNDPDANYDN
-2703 ITIGEKSGN
+2703 ITVGEKSGN
-2712 PQQVNYSKMVK
+2712 LIQVSYLKLAK
-2723 LLSPSAED
+2723 LLSPSAGD
-2731 YFDSSFDDVLSLA
+2731 FFDSSFDDMLALA
-2744 FHGTTAD
+2744 FHGTTSD
-2751 PTVSGMRATD
+2751 PATFISVPSDQKKHPRTRPNSSMRATD
-2761 AYFKNGI
+2761 AYFKDGFF
-2768 YIDPMGAEVVG
+2768 IDPMGAEVVG
-2779 ETSTGAGLFKRCLT
+2779 ESSTGAGLFKRCLT

-2819 YDNSTAAPVVQEEIV
+2819 YDDSTAEPVIQQEII
-2834 PQTVKEYWSNPANV
+2834 PQDVRDFFSNPENV
-2848 PPSVLNEV
+2848 PPAIMNDI
-2856 QELFST
+2856 QDLFST
-2862 VKSLEEF
+2862 VKSMEEF
-2869 YEKASDIVNQHNQKE
+2869 LQKAELIMNNHLQKE
-2884 AIPSLFSN
+2884 VIPQLFKNGQKVSTIMSEN
-2892 RVRPAQILDNTWYVD
+2892 WSADFGTM
-2907 PTGEESKTVQQHL
+2907 TSKTVRQHL

-2933 SWDGENLLVTLSD
+2933 SWDGENLLVTLPD

-2952 VGFDEFS
+2952 VGFDGYS
-2959 SDFTVNTI
+2959 SDFTITSV
-2967 IESPEVGTGSIK
+2967 IESPQTKTGNAE
-2979 EKATNK
+2979 EKAANK
-2985 LQIAQKYIASYLADP
+2985 LQIAQGYIASYLSDP
-3000 ENAEKLEDFRSE
+3000 DNAEKLEDFKNE
-3012 YEMVYDE
+3012 YETLYDE
-3019 LKTGMGSYASI
+3019 LKTQMGSYASI

-3044 DWDDVILEI
+3044 EWDDVILEI
-3053 EGLVSSANE
+3053 EELVSSANE
-3062 GLKCKY
+3062 ELKC

>member
-1 METTIGKTTYTWNFM
+1 M

-66 FQDNNGNFSEKKF
+66 FQDNNGNFSEQKF

-89 FSSFNVD
+89 FASFNVD

-118 KDPNFKFSVVSNPDR
+118 KDPNFRFNVVSNPDR
-133 ITTGISGRNQREAS
+133 VTTGISGRNQREES
-147 KLSRSEMAQQAK
+147 RLSRSEMAQQAR
-159 IWDSEKGEWLDYSP
+159 IWDTEKGEWLDYSP

-180 NPVGWFKSL
+180 NPIGWFKSL

-195 KATWDEAGDHKDPIT
+195 KATWDEEGDHKDPIT
-210 KRLVHHEKGD
+210 KRMVHHQKGD

-239 IGKEVLSAF
+239 IGKEVLSSF
-248 DTLTVDGEGINKY
+248 DILTVDGEGINKY

-281 LTVAPLFIGGP
+281 LTVAPLFLGGP

-334 AYGDKFSGGTSE
+334 AYGDKFSSGTSE

-385 KKLVEEAY
+385 NKLVEDAY
-393 KKAAAHYELEA
+393 RKAAAHYELEA
-404 RAIQQGALTSLQKGQ
+404 RAIRQGALTSLQKGE
-419 MQGLS
+419 MKGLS
-424 PLQYIG
+424 PIQYIG

-441 KAAIKKFVEPAEK
+441 KAAIKKFVEPAQK

-505 AVDRY
+505 AVDKY
-510 LGLGELFFDELRNGT
+510 LGLGELFFDELRNDT

-531 AFRREADAVAGK
+531 AFRREANAVAERLVG
-543 LIAPTRDQAIEGLIA
+543 TGEGLIA
-558 NPEVRQNAIKGFIK
+558 NPEVKQNALKALIKR
-572 KGMNFSKGVTEK
+572 GMDFSKGVTEK

-591 HATGFIGKA
+591 HATGFVGKA

-619 LYEIASEF
+619 LYEIAGEF

-656 GTIGGGLFYG
+656 GAIGGGLFYG
-666 VNVFQRGSFKRDTT
+666 VDVFQRGSFKRDTT

-691 RTQEVL
+691 RTQEAL

-720 YDSGG
+720 YGEDG

-745 RIKESVLQLENIL
+745 RIKESILQLENIL
-758 NQTGT
+758 NSTGT

-787 LQTQS
+787 LQDQS

-811 EQNLSLANKTV
+811 EQALSVANRTV
-822 DGTPTGEILPDNPNA
+822 DGTPTGEILPDSPSA
-837 QVVND
+837 QVIND

-848 IEKAKQEVDGLKAQ
+848 IDKLQQEVEGLKAQ

-881 AIDKYLNGAFTS
+881 AIDKYLNSAFTS

-904 GKTVEELSPAEK
+904 GKTVEELSAAEK
-916 QVFEEEYLEY
+916 QVFKEEYLEY
-926 KQAADLDRSFEI
+926 KKNRQALDLDRSFEI
-938 YKAIKKIVDPHIAQ
+938 YKAIKKVVDPHIAQ
-952 LSENADAFQANHE
+952 LAENADAFQANHD

-976 MSKLVQISYEDKL
+976 LSKLVQISYEDKL

-1011 FTERRANRKDRI
+1011 FAERRANRKDRI
-1023 TQYNQQQ
+1023 LQYNQQQ
-1030 LQALSDS
+1030 LQTLSDNIYS
-1037 IHQLIQ
+1037 IIQ

-1051 STQRFIHNSFTTR
+1051 STQRFIHNSFSVR

-1079 RQYGIGPGT
+1079 RQYGIEPGT

-1103 SNFNEVKQEMLDQV
+1103 SNLDEVRQEMLDIV
-1117 RAPHRKNLEKRN
+1117 RAPHRKNLETRN
-1129 RDLEL
+1129 RGLEPIMRGITRMF
-1134 VLHNLGVIFKD
+1134 ND

-1152 NAITGATVLDF
+1152 NNVTGATVLDF
-1163 INTLATRIQ
+1163 MNTLATRIQ
-1172 QGDKDV
+1172 AGDKDV
-1178 EQQFEKMGR
+1178 ESKFAELDR
-1187 TDVLL
+1187 EETLL
-1192 SLMDSDN
+1192 SLYDSQD
-1199 ILEDLMTLDSGE
+1199 LLGDLMSYSMDEEGLLEYYLGE
-1211 DGFLEYY
+1211 DGEQI
-1218 FGEEHPENTNRVY
+1218 Y
-1231 DDEWIPFY
+1231 DDEWTPIAT
-1239 NSITV
+1239 NITS
-1244 GQEEYDMHIYSQD
+1244 GQENYDMHIYSQD
-1257 EINSKVDEMSAQSVD
+1257 EINQKIDEMSTQAID

-1277 MAQLRDEITADP
+1277 LAQLRDEIVADP
-1289 FVQMMD
+1289 FIQMMD
-1295 DVDAAVT
+1295 DVDRAVT
-1302 STNPVTKLLKEL
+1302 SINPVTQLLKEL
-1314 NIAIGSQ
+1314 NIALDTQ

-1330 ALHRKSLNIDS
+1330 TLHRKSLNIDS
-1341 LDNFSL
+1341 LDNFTL

-1360 LLATVKAYLYAA
+1360 LLSTVKAYLYAA
-1372 GADTSYA
+1372 GADTSFA

-1393 KHSSIFKNFEEL
+1393 NHPGVFKNFEEL

-1459 AKLEFLDM
+1459 AKLEFLDV
-1467 VNKSQAAQFI
+1467 VNRSQAMQFI

-1489 DAISDENPAV
+1489 EAITDENPAV

-1504 EDLFYTNLHKAMA
+1504 ENLFYTNLHKAMA

-1523 QILSESKMLENLLD
+1523 QILEESKMLETLLD

-1547 ELDDTISY
+1547 ELDDTINY

-1613 QIRNKDIFSQA
+1613 QIKSKDIFSQA

-1630 TTGDERP
+1630 TTGDDRP

-1657 AKNASKFVQS
+1657 AKNASKFVES

-1682 LKEVIGKGQTKSRTD
+1682 LREVIGKGQTKTRKD
-1697 LFNLIIDPQTYQ
+1697 LFDLIIDPATYQ
-1709 KILQQMKDPSNAQ
+1709 KLLQEMKGSPEAA
-1722 KTTDLFSST
+1722 TLFST
-1731 KIPGSTNWAN
+1731 KNLPGEN
-1741 TLNLDA
+1741 TAQIINLDA
-1747 ITFNDIENLPELII
+1747 ITFNSVDNLPELII

-1767 FSSLEMQILNAFAK
+1767 FSGLEMQILNEFAK
-1781 KNGISILALGDTNQ
+1781 RNGISILALGDTNQ
-1795 NGFTGVSRNIDREK
+1795 NGFNGLSRNMDREK
-1809 IITIRSPKLSISLR
+1809 IIAVRSPKLSISLR

-1829 QENLLNVLH
+1829 QENLLNILH
-1838 ILNNM
+1838 ILNSM
-1843 SKLEDNDPLYDQKF
+1843 SKLDSDLDPLYDQKF

-1872 NQEELNGDLLTQA
+1872 NQDELNGDLITGA
-1885 LTSDQV
+1885 LTSEQV
-1891 GKMFGKVAFV
+1891 GKLFGRVAFV
-1901 GDTNGD
+1901 GKTDDD
-1907 AYQKLKEHGDNIEEV
+1907 AYKKLQEHGDNIEEV
-1922 IVLQPDEV
+1922 VVLQPDEI
-1930 QGQEFDFIVIDQKW
+1930 QGQEFDFIVVDQDW
-1944 SLDTSKDIRVYN
+1944 SMDASRDVRVFN
-1956 FLTDLYTMMSRGK
+1956 FLTYLYTMMSRGK
-1969 VGSIFVDNGLSN
+1969 VGSIFIDKGLSN
-1981 IIGPNKES
+1981 IIGQNKES
-1989 LSKENAPN
+1989 LSKESAPN
-1997 LRDAIEP
+1997 LRDAVEP

-2011 VLNQLELVPNEEFEL
+2011 VLNQLDLVPNEEFEQEIAP
-2026 DSTEAAPPTGETT
+2026 TEETT
-2039 DDSTT
+2039 DDSSTDEEAADEEVT
-2044 GTTEDDTANDGVLP
+2044 DEVLP
-2058 EDETLQV
+2058 EDESLQV
-2065 EDVEETPE
+2065 DDDIETDE
-2073 EAEQDRKDMIET
+2073 EAEQDRKDMVEA
-2085 LEDKTEEIIEK
+2085 LGDKTDELVQK
-2096 SMERI
+2096 SMENI
-2101 ELDPD
+2101 ELDPS

-2119 LVKTERDID
+2119 LLRTTKKID
-2128 GKKTNIYVNPH
+2128 GKDVTVYTNPH

-2147 IFMKGDEADGE
+2147 IFMKGEEADGP
-2158 EMNSLVS
+2158 EMDRLVS

-2177 NDPRFLHS
+2177 NDPRSLHS

-2194 HLKNIKFKIEV
+2194 HLKGIKYKIEV

-2212 NFVGFTGLEQNGT
+2212 NFVGFTGLETEGT
-2225 EGNRPD
+2225 QGNRPD
-2231 IGGLVYTLVGEF
+2231 INGLVYTLVGEF
-2243 QNNAGEQCKVTLGL
+2243 KNNAGETCKVTLGL

-2271 NKGKETEVKS
+2271 KKGKETEVTS

-2299 DGKFIQDVTPQFSGL
+2299 DGKFYQDVTPQFSGL
-2314 TNIRRTTGVGS
+2314 THIRRTTGVGE
-2325 SRRPVQVRTLEAFKA
+2325 SRRPVQIRTLEEFKRT
-2340 KHPYTVVSDPYIFI
+2340 HPYTVVSDPYIFT
-2354 GKNFKGLKASKIR
+2354 GKNFKGLNTPKIR

-2376 DTTLKPE
+2376 DTTLKPD
-2383 ELMQIYIEQKEATA
+2383 ELMQLYIEQKEATIR
-2397 AEPNADLFNLST
+2397 EPNADLFNLST
-2409 KPRVRMLML
+2409 KPKVRMLML
-2418 DPTGVSFKSL
+2418 DSAGVSFKSL

-2443 INGKKAIKMF
+2443 INGKKSIKMF

-2465 TSLWNYRANLKKFL
+2465 TSLWNYRANLRKFL
-2479 DAYSNFNWTLQD
+2479 DAYEDFKSRT
-2491 GTKLSDA
+2491 GLSDE
-2498 DITRIARY
+2498 DVLRIARY
-2506 ADAIHKKGASSESD
+2506 ADASHKKGAAAESEF
-2520 LDDNIQEILST
+2520 DDNVQEILST
-2531 SSATEEEMKL
+2531 TSATADEMKL
-2541 LATFNDSLASEV
+2541 LSDFNDSLASSV

-2561 RKQSGVYLRNL
+2561 RKQSGVYLRQL

-2596 QAAQKQYN
+2596 QVAQKQWE
-2604 LINTLLDDVL
+2604 LINTLLGDTL
-2614 GNIIELKDKEGQMWP
+2614 GSIIELKDGEGVIWP
-2629 ANRTISSKEGYS
+2629 DTRTISSKTGYS
-2641 NSLSGLITRAFAEG
+2641 NSLSGLITTAFAG
-2655 SINISE
+2655 GAINVTE
-2661 DGIDYTLQLP
+2661 DGVDYTLQLP
-2671 NHKTFVHV
+2671 NSKTFIYV

-2688 GLRRLQNDPEVNYEN
+2688 GLRRLQNDPDTNYEN

-2712 PQQVNYSKMVK
+2712 PRQVNYLKLAK

-2731 YFDSSFDDVLSLA
+2731 FFDSSFDDMLALA
-2744 FHGTTAD
+2744 FHGTTSD
-2751 PTVSGMRATD
+2751 PATFISVPSDQKKHPRTRPNSSMRATD
-2761 AYFKNGI
+2761 AYFKDGFF
-2768 YIDPMGAEVVG
+2768 IDPMGAEVVG
-2779 ETSTGAGLFKRCLT
+2779 ESSTGAGLFKRCLT

-2819 YDNSTAAPVVQEEIV
+2819 YDDSTAEPVTQQEII
-2834 PQTVKEYWSNPANV
+2834 PQDVRDFFSNPENV
-2848 PPSVLNEV
+2848 PPAIMNDI
-2856 QELFST
+2856 QDLFST
-2862 VKSLEEF
+2862 VKSMEEF
-2869 YEKASDIVNQHNQKE
+2869 LQKAEPIMNNYLQKE
-2884 AIPSLFSN
+2884 VIPQLFKN
-2892 RVRPAQILDNTWYVD
+2892 RQKVSTIMSENWSADFGTM
-2907 PTGEESKTVQQHL
+2907 TSKTVQQHL

-2933 SWDGENLLVTLSD
+2933 SWDGENLLVTLPD

-2952 VGFDEFS
+2952 VGFDEYS
-2959 SDFTVNTI
+2959 SDFTITTV
-2967 IESPEVGTGSIK
+2967 IESPQTETGNVE

-2985 LQIAQKYIASYLADP
+2985 LQIAQGYIASYLSDP
-3000 ENAEKLEDFRSE
+3000 DNAEKLEDFKNE
-3012 YEMVYDE
+3012 YETLYDE
-3019 LKTGMGSYASI
+3019 LKTQMGSYASI

-3044 DWDDVILEI
+3044 EWDDVILEI
-3053 EGLVSSANE
+3053 EELVSSANE

>member
-1 METTIGKTTYTWNFM
+1 M

-43 MENTQILPYSSY
+43 MDNTQILPYSSY

-66 FQDNNGNFSEKKF
+66 FKDSNGTFSEQKF
-79 KDFYTTNVGK
+79 RDFYTSNVNK
-89 FSSFNVD
+89 FATFNLD
-96 QPVVENFE
+96 QPIIENYE
-104 YSIFDSSRKLNSRV
+104 YSIFNTSRELNSRT
-118 KDPNFKFSVVSNPDR
+118 KSPGFRFSTVSNPNR
-133 ITTGISGRNQREAS
+133 ITIGISGRNQREES
-147 KLSRSEMAQQAK
+147 KLSRSEMAQQAR

-180 NPVGWFKSL
+180 NPVEWFKSL
-189 FDDPLV
+189 FGDPLV
-195 KATWDEAGDHKDPIT
+195 KATWDESGAHRDPIT
-210 KRLVHHEKGD
+210 KRMVHHEKGD

-239 IGKEVLSAF
+239 IGKEVLSSF
-248 DTLTVDGEGINKY
+248 DILTVDGEGINKY

-281 LTVAPLFIGGP
+281 LTVAPLFLGGS

-305 MGKSLPMLYGMVSS
+305 LGKSLPMLYGMVSS
-319 LWGNE
+319 LWGNA
-324 EDSKLLNTIA
+324 EDSKILNTIA
-334 AYGDKFSGGTSE
+334 AYGDKFSSGTSE

-369 GQQRAIAESVN
+369 GQQKAIARSIN
-380 KLRGS
+380 KLRES
-385 KKLVEEAY
+385 NKIIEEAK
-393 KKAAAHYELEA
+393 KKAEAYYQLEA
-404 RAIQQGALTSLQKGQ
+404 RAIHQGALSSAIRGDMK
-419 MQGLS
+419 GLS

-430 DPAKWQESALG
+430 DPAKWWESALG
-441 KAAIKKFVEPAEK
+441 KAAIKKFVEPAQK

-477 DVYQSMLEHG
+477 DVYSSMLEHG

-492 AAAVAFGS
+492 AAAIAFGS

-510 LGLGELFFDELRNGT
+510 LGLGELFFDELRNDT
-525 QLALRN
+525 QLALRG
-531 AFRREADAVAGK
+531 AFRREANAVADR
-543 LIAPTRDQAIEGLIA
+543 LIAPTREQTIGGLIA
-558 NPEVRQNAIKGFIK
+558 NPEIKQNAIRAYIK
-572 KGMNFSKGVTEK
+572 KGMDFSKGLTEK

-591 HATGFIGKA
+591 HATGFVGKA
-600 VGEGLEEVSEEL
+600 IGEGLEEVSEEL
-612 VADLSKQ
+612 VTDLSKQ
-619 LYEIASEF
+619 LYEIAGEF

-634 SGITDVG
+634 SSITDVG

-666 VNVFQRGSFKRDTT
+666 VDVFQRGSFKRDTT

-691 RTQEVL
+691 RTQEAL

-720 YDSGG
+720 YGEDG

-745 RIKESVLQLENIL
+745 RIKESILQLENIL
-758 NQTGT
+758 NSTRT

-782 NLKDF
+782 NMKDF
-787 LQTQS
+787 LQGQS
-792 YTTKY
+792 YVTKY

-802 TITRKLIEA
+802 TITRQLIEA
-811 EQNLSLANKTV
+811 EQELSVANRTA
-822 DGTPTGEILPDNPNA
+822 DGTPTGELLPDSPSA

-848 IEKAKQEVDGLKAQ
+848 IEKQKQKVEGLRAQ

-881 AIDKYLNGAFTS
+881 AIDKYLNSAFTS

-904 GKTVEELSPAEK
+904 GKTVDDLSTAEK
-916 QVFEEEYLEY
+916 QVFKEEYLEY
-926 KQAADLDRSFEI
+926 KKNKQALDLDRSFEI

-952 LSENADAFQANHE
+952 LAENAGAFQANHE

-999 RNTQLEG
+999 RNTQLEE
-1006 ETDEN
+1006 ETDES
-1011 FTERRANRKDRI
+1011 FAERRANRKDKI
-1023 TQYNQQQ
+1023 NQYNQQQ
-1030 LQALSDS
+1030 LQALSNN
-1037 IHQLIQ
+1037 IYQLIQ

-1079 RQYGIGPGT
+1079 RQYGIEPGT

-1103 SNFNEVKQEMLDQV
+1103 SNYNEVRQEMLDLV
-1117 RAPHRKNLEKRN
+1117 RTPHRKNLEKRN
-1129 RDLEL
+1129 RDLEP
-1134 VLHNLGVIFKD
+1134 VMRGITRMFND
-1145 FGYQYDP
+1145 FGFQYDP
-1152 NAITGATVLDF
+1152 NTVTGGTVLEF
-1163 INTLATRIQ
+1163 MNTLATRIQ
-1172 QGDKDV
+1172 ARDKDV
-1178 EQQFEKMGR
+1178 EAKFVELDR
-1187 TDVLL
+1187 EDYLL
-1192 SLMDSDN
+1192 SLYEAPDILDALMQFDTSKDS
-1199 ILEDLMTLDSGE
+1199 L
-1211 DGFLEYY
+1211 LEYY
-1218 FGEEHPENTNRVY
+1218 LGEEGERIY
-1231 DDEWIPFY
+1231 DDEWVPIA
-1239 NSITV
+1239 NNINM
-1244 GQEEYDMHIYSQD
+1244 GQENYDMHIYSQD
-1257 EINSKVDEMSAQSVD
+1257 EINSKVEEMSMQAID

-1277 MAQLRDEITADP
+1277 LSQLRDEVAADP
-1289 FVQMMD
+1289 FVQMMNN
-1295 DVDAAVT
+1295 VDGAVT
-1302 STNPVTKLLKEL
+1302 SINPVTKLLKEL
-1314 NIAIGSQ
+1314 NIAIDSQ

-1330 ALHRKSLNIDS
+1330 ALHRKSLNIES
-1341 LDNFSL
+1341 LDDFIL
-1347 SEDEEQSIRDAEQ
+1347 SEGEEQSIRDAKQ
-1360 LLATVKAYLYAA
+1360 LLSTVKAYLYAA
-1372 GADTSYA
+1372 GADTSFA
-1379 FPVGHNKAINEFAK
+1379 FPVGHNKVLNEFAK
-1393 KHSSIFKNFEEL
+1393 NHSGVFKNFEEL

-1417 VEIDKYLRELSEDSA
+1417 VEIDKYLRELSEDSD

-1450 INAESKFNQ
+1450 INAEAKFNQ

-1467 VNKSQAAQFI
+1467 VNKSQAMQFI
-1477 ANGKSYNLLEGM
+1477 SNSKSYNFLEG
-1489 DAISDENPAV
+1489 IESITDEEPTV
-1499 RLHKI
+1499 KLHKI
-1504 EDLFYTNLHKAMA
+1504 EDLFYINLHKAMA

-1523 QILSESKMLENLLD
+1523 QILSESKMLEHILD
-1537 INKVALQTTS
+1537 INKVVLQTTS

-1555 GKLTDFDK
+1555 GKLTNFDK

-1613 QIRNKDIFSQA
+1613 QIKSKDIFSQA

-1630 TTGDERP
+1630 STGDDRP

-1646 GSAGVGKTQVI
+1646 GSAGTGKTQVI
-1657 AKNASKFVQS
+1657 AKNASKFIQS

-1682 LKEVIGKGQTKSRTD
+1682 LKEVIGKGQTKTRTD
-1697 LFNLIIDPQTYQ
+1697 LFNLIINPQTYQ
-1709 KILQQMKDPSNAQ
+1709 KLLQQMKGNNEN
-1722 KTTDLFSST
+1722 TDLFSTKKLPGDNST
-1731 KIPGSTNWAN
+1731 QII
-1741 TLNLDA
+1741 NLDA

-1767 FSSLEMQILNAFAK
+1767 FSGLEMQILNEFAK
-1781 KNGISILALGDTNQ
+1781 RNGISILALGDTNQ
-1795 NGFTGVSRNIDREK
+1795 NGFNGLSRNMDREK
-1809 IITIRSPKLSISLR
+1809 IIAIRSPKLSISLR

-1838 ILNNM
+1838 ILNSM
-1843 SKLEDNDPLYDQKF
+1843 SKLDSDIDPLYDQKF

-1872 NQEELNGDLLTQA
+1872 NQEELNGDLITQA

-1891 GKMFGKVAFV
+1891 GKMFGKVAYV
-1901 GDTNGD
+1901 GNTDED
-1907 AYQKLKEHGDNIEEV
+1907 SYKKLKEHGDNIEEV
-1922 IVLQPDEV
+1922 IVLNPDEI
-1930 QGQEFDFIVIDQKW
+1930 QGQEFDFIVVDQSW
-1944 SLDTSKDIRVYN
+1944 NLDTSKDIRVFN
-1956 FLTDLYTMMSRGK
+1956 FLTDLYTLMSRGK
-1969 VGSIFVDNGLSN
+1969 VGSIFIDKGLSN
-1981 IIGPNKES
+1981 IIGQNKES
-1989 LSKENAPN
+1989 LSKEQAPN
-1997 LRDAIEP
+1997 LRDAIDP

-2011 VLNQLELVPNEEFEL
+2011 ILNQLDLVPNEEFEQRI
-2026 DSTEAAPPTGETT
+2026 TGKKETAEGKPAS
-2039 DDSTT
+2039 DDK
-2044 GTTEDDTANDGVLP
+2044 VLP
-2058 EDETLQV
+2058 EDESLQV
-2065 EDVEETPE
+2065 DEIDETSK
-2073 EAEQDRKDMIET
+2073 EAEQDRKDMIEV
-2085 LEDKTEEIIEK
+2085 LDDKTNEIIQKSIEK
-2096 SMERI
+2096 I

-2106 FPIRIYGSAHFAG
+2106 FPIRIYGSSHFAG

-2147 IFMKGDEADGE
+2147 IFMKGDEADGA
-2158 EMNSLVS
+2158 EMDALVR
-2165 SLLNLKSVILYG
+2165 SLLNLKSIILYG
-2177 NDPRFLHS
+2177 NNPRFLHS
-2185 SVSSVVDAE
+2185 SVSSVVNAE
-2194 HLKNIKFKIEV
+2194 HLKDIRFKIEV
-2205 RPLQETD
+2205 RPLQNTD
-2212 NFVGFTGLEQNGT
+2212 NFVGFTGLQSDGE

-2231 IGGLVYTLVGEF
+2231 INGLVYTLVGEF
-2243 QNNAGEQCKVTLGL
+2243 KNNNGEQCKVTLGL

-2271 NKGKETEVKS
+2271 KKGKETEVKS

-2286 RKVFENITKQYQR
+2286 RKVFDNITKQYQR
-2299 DGKFIQDVTPQFSGL
+2299 DGKFNQDVTPQFSGL
-2314 TNIRRTTGVGS
+2314 THIRRTTGVGNA
-2325 SRRPVQVRTLEAFKA
+2325 RKPVPVRTLEAFKA

-2354 GKNFKGLKASKIR
+2354 GKNFKGLKAPKIR

-2376 DTTLKPE
+2376 DTTLKSE
-2383 ELMQIYIEQKEATA
+2383 ELMRIYIEQKEATTA
-2397 AEPNADLFNLST
+2397 DPNADLFNLST

-2465 TSLWNYRANLKKFL
+2465 TSLWNYRANLQKFL
-2479 DAYSNFNWTLQD
+2479 EAYRNFNWTLQD
-2491 GTKLSDA
+2491 GTNLSDE

-2506 ADAIHKKGASSESD
+2506 ADAVHKKGSGSESE

-2531 SSATEEEMKL
+2531 TSATDEEMKL
-2541 LATFNDSLASEV
+2541 LSDFNDSLASEV

-2572 TNISGDNTFYQGI
+2572 TNISGDNTFYQGV
-2585 EGTPI
+2585 EGTPV

-2596 QAAQKQYN
+2596 RAAQKQYD
-2604 LINTLLDDVL
+2604 LINTLLDDVF
-2614 GNIIELKDKEGQMWP
+2614 GSIIELKDKEGQAWP
-2629 ANRTISSKEGYS
+2629 VNRTISSKEGYS
-2641 NSLSGLITRAFAEG
+2641 NSLSGLITKAFAG
-2655 SINISE
+2655 GAINVTE
-2661 DGIDYTLQLP
+2661 DGVDYTLQLP
-2671 NHKTFVHV
+2671 NSKTFVYI

-2688 GLRRLQNDPEVNYEN
+2688 GLRRLQNDPDTNYDN

-2712 PQQVNYSKMVK
+2712 PQQVNYSKMIK

-2731 YFDSSFDDVLSLA
+2731 YFDSSFDDVLALA

-2751 PTVSGMRATD
+2751 PTTKGMRATD
-2761 AYFKNGI
+2761 AYFKNGL

-2779 ETSTGAGLFKRCLT
+2779 ETSTGTGLFKRCLT
-2793 NGNLLTVNAETDMP
+2793 NGNLLTVNVETDMP
-2807 IFTVTLTDLEKA
+2807 IFTVMLTDLEKA
-2819 YDNSTAAPVVQEEIV
+2819 YDDSTATPAAQEDIIPQVVR
-2834 PQTVKEYWSNPANV
+2834 EYWSNPANV
-2848 PPSVLNEV
+2848 PPMVLNEV

-2862 VKSLEEF
+2862 VKSLVEF
-2869 YEKASDIVNQHNQKE
+2869 YEKASDIVNRYNQKE
-2884 AIPSLFSN
+2884 AIPSLFEN
-2892 RVRPAQILDNTWYVD
+2892 RVRPAQILANTWYID
-2907 PTGEESKTVQQHL
+2907 PTGSESKTVQQHL
-2920 EELSGKSFEGAKM
+2920 EELSGKSLEGARM
-2933 SWDGENLLVTLSD
+2933 SWDGENLLVTLPD
-2946 GITHIK
+2946 GVTHIK
-2952 VGFDEFS
+2952 VGFDTYS
-2959 SDFTVNTI
+2959 SDFTTTI
-2967 IESPEVGTGSIK
+2967 VMESPEVATGNAE
-2979 EKATNK
+2979 EKAVNK

-3012 YEMVYDE
+3012 YETIYDE
-3019 LKTGMGSYASI
+3019 LKTNMGSYASI

-3053 EGLVSSANE
+3053 EELVSSANE